1 MNRNK
6 RKKAKQASPVT
17 KVQRETGH
25 THRRNSLQRNT
36 QPMKGASE
44 YSFQSKQ
51 EKKCVIL

>member
-6 RKKAKQASPVT
+6 RKKTKQASPVS
-17 KVQRETGH
+17 KAQETSH
-25 THRRNSLQRNT
+25 THRRNSLQRST

>member
-6 RKKAKQASPVT
+6 RKKTKQARPVP
-17 KVQRETGH
+17 KAQETSH
-25 THRRNSLQRNT
+25 AHRRNSLQKNT

>member
-6 RKKAKQASPVT
+6 RKKTKQASPVPKT
-17 KVQRETGH
+17 QETSH
-25 THRRNSLQRNT
+25 THRRNSLQRST
-36 QPMKGASE
+36 RPRKGASE